1 LVPPRPFLPL
11 TLAAAA
17 ALAGC
22 QTLSSPPPAE
32 TGATV
37 TLEEPEAWRSVATPS
52 DAASIDALADDWAA
66 ARDAVRAARLARR
79 AEAQGPLLDPAASL
93 PRAAP
98 APGPYACR
106 LIRLGGAS
114 PQARPW
120 RESGGFFCYVGVEG
134 DRLSLT
140 VEGGPERLGG
150 YLWEEKSTARLVFLG
165 AAAPPRHTLPAYGD
179 DPGGNAVGVLERV
192 GEFRYR
198 LVLPGRGGSRL
209 GVYELE
215 AAPR

>member
-1 LVPPRPFLPL
+1 LVAPRPFLPL
-11 TLAAAA
+11 ILAAAA

-22 QTLSSPPPAE
+22 QNLAPPPAVE

-37 TLEEPEAWRSVATPS
+37 TIEEPEAWRSVAAVS
-52 DAASIDALADDWAA
+52 DAAAIDALPGDWAA
-66 ARDAVRAARLARR
+66 ARDSLRAARLARR
-79 AEAQGPLLDPAASL
+79 AEAEGPLLDPAAGL

-106 LIRLGGAS
+106 LIRLGGAPS
-114 PQARPW
+114 QSRPW
-120 RESGGFFCYVGVEG
+120 RESSGFFCYVGVEG

-140 VEGGPERLGG
+140 VEGGQERLGG
-150 YLWEEKSTARLVFLG
+150 YLWEEKSSARLVFLG
-165 AAAPPRHTLPAYGD
+165 AAVPPRRTLPAYGD
-179 DPGGNAVGVLERV
+179 IPAANAVGTLERI
-192 GEFRYR
+192 GDFRYR

-209 GVYELE
+209 VVYELE

>member
-1 LVPPRPFLPL
+1 MVPPRPFPPL
-11 TLAAAA
+11 ILAAAA

-22 QTLSSPPPAE
+22 QALSPPPPVE
-32 TGATV
+32 TGATA
-37 TLEEPEAWRSVATPS
+37 TLEEPEAWRSVATAP
-52 DAASIDALADDWAA
+52 DAASIDALADGWAA
-66 ARDAVRAARLARR
+66 ARDSLRAARLARR
-79 AEAQGPLLDPAASL
+79 AEAEGPLLDPAAGL

-106 LIRLGGAS
+106 LIRLGGAAARS
-114 PQARPW
+114 RPW

-134 DRLSLT
+134 ERLSLT

-150 YLWEEKSTARLVFLG
+150 YLWEEKGTARLVFLG
-165 AAAPPRHTLPAYGD
+165 AAAAPRRTLPAYGD
-179 DPGGNAVGVLERV
+179 APAANAVGALERV
-192 GEFRYR
+192 GDFRYR

-209 GVYELE
+209 EVYELE